1 MALRDP
7 LTYEL
12 PVPMI
17 GTVFDIIIDHTRVV
31 VIVVVVVVVC
41 VSIPIVACYET

>member
-12 PVPMI
+12 LVTMTE
-17 GTVFDIIIDHTRVV
+17 TVFDIIIDHTRVV
-31 VIVVVVVVVC
+31 VAAIVVVC